1 MDVNG
6 QTYPSKS
13 RLISLNHVA
22 SCCFH
27 VLYKLYNYVAFVFF
41 RVFSSLFCP
50 FILQKLK
57 ALQDSMPWRIDPRS
71 RSVQWVGQEGAWDGM
86 GEVWWSYESF
96 LIFFVW
102 DALTPMALA
111 NDIYIIYYKSEN
123 HGKINCSFL
132 LYIRTLNIDVR
143 PGSSNCKVPSKHRLV
158 ARAGCNRACWQCKGM
173 ACYHFGT
180 LQ

>member
-1 MDVNG
+1 MSMAKHTPPRVVWSVW
-6 QTYPSKS
+6 TM
-13 RLISLNHVA
+13 LLHVA
-22 SCCFH
+22 SICYISYICCIC
-27 VLYKLYNYVAFVFF
+27 FF

-57 ALQDSMPWRIDPRS
+57 ALQDSMPGRIDPRS
-71 RSVQWVGQEGAWDGM
+71 RSMQWVGQRRGHGMAWVKY

-111 NDIYIIYYKSEN
+111 NDKYIIYYKSEN

-158 ARAGCNRACWQCKGM
+158 MIGCKG
-173 ACYHFGT
+173 G
-180 LQ
+180 LQSSMLTM